1 MYVFRVTCFHH
12 GVTIM
17 LIPMARISTRLIA
30 VPIFVTRRWFSI
42 HPSPFLTRLRTLA
55 RTLANA
61 ISDPRSRAL
70 HWAPAGTPVFA
81 WAAASGRPGALAV
94 ARLAAAPVAAA
105 GMDSSWGRATECR
118 PDRTTAD
125 PGCR

>member
-1 MYVFRVTCFHH
+1 MYLFRVTCFHH

-17 LIPMARISTRLIA
+17 LIPTARISTRLIA

-42 HPSPFLTRLRTLA
+42 QAPALA
-55 RTLANA
+55 HA

-81 WAAASGRPGALAV
+81 WAAASSRPGALAV

-105 GMDSSWGRATECR
+105 GMDSSWSRAAECR